1 MPEIKNTFSQ
11 GKMNK
16 DLDERFVPNGQYRDA
31 LNIDI
36 TSSEDG
42 SAGTV
47 QNIPGNLPVEDL
59 VSSNCVCVGS
69 IANERTNKLYWFIKG
84 ENRDAI
90 LEYDQNSGLSQF
102 IAVDIAGSGEYQ
114 SLIPFLNFTGS
125 QITGINIVDDFLVN
139 FLFYF
144 TS

>member
-42 SAGTV
+42 SAGTA

-59 VSSNCVCVGS
+59 VSSSDVVEFDFPTKTNEKLEKSSSYISTSTLKEISLDENLAEIVKG
-69 IANERTNKLYWFIKG
+69 IAERNDEKSDPLTETK
-84 ENRDAI
+84 
-90 LEYDQNSGLSQF
+90 
-102 IAVDIAGSGEYQ
+102 V
-114 SLIPFLNFTGS
+114 T
-125 QITGINIVDDFLVN
+125 V
-139 FLFYF
+139 
-144 TS
+144 